1 MSNEEEKIS
10 KFKIKPQ
17 SPCKRFKGIKLTF
30 KQTKKRGYY
39 EN

>member
-1 MSNEEEKIS
+1 MS

-17 SPCKRFKGIKLTF
+17 SECKLFKRIKLEF

>member
-1 MSNEEEKIS
+1 MSNEEDKIA
-10 KFKIKPQ
+10 KFKIKLQ
-17 SPCKRFKGIKLTF
+17 SPCKLFKRIKLTF

>member
-1 MSNEEEKIS
+1 MS

-17 SPCKRFKGIKLTF
+17 SACKRFKRIKLTF